1 MEIQINT
8 NESEFHNVVDTI
20 RGLEV
25 RPGLCTILQT
35 ADLFGTYNAAH
46 ERTANG
52 PTTSFIFGF
61 SVESAN
67 SGQVFNYLF
76 DRAAN
81 GFVYQHI
88 YDEQMYWMASEQLG
102 TAPILGDI
110 EPFAVAV
117 NYNQI
122 IVSSASIPFPLWGF
136 IGGTLV
142 KAEKQPSINPD
153 TPNLTLYP
161 GRVASFADRFV
172 WAYANQISFSDPG
185 TEPRTI
191 CGPNTI
197 AFGGTV
203 LDMFQAGE
211 GGSLIVVCTDA
222 TYTIPPDGLSGY
234 QFQGVI
240 GRMPGYQ
247 GAYSNNAATA
257 RGTSI
262 GLIKDGI
269 ITIGDFLKRP
279 LTTYRNRHYQTEA
292 VGPGASGDYRT
303 GTIFG
308 TDDGFVITIDKKSA
322 FIDIDT
328 GKITWIYPSQNY
340 GWDLVGGQPF
350 TVVGILKDSD
360 GKSIFLTNSAVID
373 MFGTV
378 DIASTPTSLVPN
390 PQNLIVGGGVCVNV
404 PSDPQGSPVVRE
416 ITTSADR
423 PGQAQFS
430 YVRSSF
436 QTATTPPPQNAL
448 VLNTSLWSVSSNL
461 LEREMRSRRMQRAV
475 RVDSPDVEVYFN
487 SGGTRIGPV
496 IDVVTKGIGKNR
508 PSN

>member
-8 NESEFHNVVDTI
+8 NESEFHNVIDTI

-25 RPGLCTILQT
+25 RPGLCTILQATDVDTTFDT
-35 ADLFGTYNAAH
+35 AHL
-46 ERTANG
+46 RIANG
-52 PTTSFIFGF
+52 TQNSFVFGF
-61 SVESAN
+61 SIESAN
-67 SGQVFNYLF
+67 SGQVFHYLF
-76 DRAAN
+76 TKATTT
-81 GFVYQHI
+81 GVVKSHV
-88 YDEQMYWMASEQLG
+88 YDEQMYWLSTVTIG
-102 TAPILGDI
+102 TIAADL
-110 EPFAVAV
+110 EPFSVAV

-122 IVSSASIPFPLWGF
+122 IVNSKSLPFPLWGF
-136 IGGTLV
+136 VGGSLV

-153 TPNLTLYP
+153 TPNLTLYT

-172 WAYANQISFSDPG
+172 WSYANQISFSDPG

-211 GGSLIVVCTDA
+211 GGALVVVCTDA
-222 TYTIPPDGLSGY
+222 TYTIPPDGLSGF

-240 GRMPGYQ
+240 ARLPGYQ
-247 GAYSNNAATA
+247 GAQSNNAATA

-262 GLIKDGI
+262 GLVKDGI

-292 VGPGASGDYRT
+292 VGPGSSGDYRS
-303 GTIFG
+303 GSIFG
-308 TDDGFVITIDKKSA
+308 TDEGFIISIDGKSA
-322 FIDIDT
+322 LIDIDS

-340 GWDLVGGQPF
+340 GWDLVGGQVF
-350 TVVGILKDSD
+350 AVVGVLKDSE
-360 GKSIFLTNSAVID
+360 GKNIFLTSSSVID
-373 MFGTV
+373 LFGNV
-378 DIASTPTSLVPN
+378 EYASTPSVAVPD
-390 PQNLIVGGGVCVNV
+390 PVGLKVGGGVCVNV

-423 PGQAQFS
+423 PGQAQHS

-436 QTATTPPPQNAL
+436 QVAITPPPQLSL
-448 VLNTSLWSVSSNL
+448 VLDTSLWSVSSTL

-475 RVDSPDVEVYFN
+475 RVDSPDVEVYFDG
-487 SGGTRIGPV
+487 GGTKIGSV